1 MSAQRQSDS
10 FKSTNFRTKSAP
22 GHVRHVEFALP
33 DEMQDIF
40 AGEVRQRL
48 REMEVA
54 ITECSALAL
63 GRAASSLQAV
73 SSVVGAVETLAICC
87 NIEFDA
93 IAGRLHDA
101 RRRLGQLR
109 ELWGQALEDSPVQV

>member
-1 MSAQRQSDS
+1 
-10 FKSTNFRTKSAP
+10 
-22 GHVRHVEFALP
+22 
-33 DEMQDIF
+33 
-40 AGEVRQRL
+40 
-48 REMEVA
+48 MEVA
-54 ITECSALAL
+54 ITECNGLAL

-101 RRRLGQLR
+101 RRRLGQLH
-109 ELWGQALEDSPVQV
+109 ELWDQALDDSLVQV

>member
-1 MSAQRQSDS
+1 MNAQRQSHS
-10 FKSTNFRTKSAP
+10 FQSTGVRTKSAP

-48 REMEVA
+48 CEMEVA
-54 ITECSALAL
+54 ITECNGLAL

-101 RRRLGQLR
+101 RRRLGQLH
-109 ELWGQALEDSPVQV
+109 ELWDQALDDSLVQV